1 MNSVISY
8 LIYFLF
14 FLVFT
19 LAPIDIALNIKIS
32 GFNLRLGLLAMV
44 ILTALL
50 GTVIAKDILLKKQK
64 LTLPLYLI
72 LLLVVAVINLLFVP
86 NSVYITRGLVYA
98 LTLLLFVFLISFSV
112 NTREYISLEKIVD
125 IYVFSFLLHALLGAM
140 QFILFYVFGIN
151 FFMMQLGRINGLTY
165 EPSYYVT
172 YLVPG
177 TILIMLMAL
186 FLNEKRGRIIFY
198 SLTASLMLLVL
209 IFSTSKLGI
218 VESVTVILLAILVGV
233 FLKLFKVLKEVNLK
247 RNVSY
252 FVAFTVFFAAIFY
265 VSGNIGSIVNF
276 LFPVKGE
283 ERISHLEKT
292 EEERISHLEKT
303 KEERI
308 SHLEKTEEER
318 ISHLEKTE
326 EERISHL
333 EKTKEVLASSKE
345 TSFDIRLSE
354 FKETLEIALE
364 NPLLGKSLGGV
375 APYRAL
381 KNGINPKNN
390 DDIKQFEGM
399 NIFAEM
405 LAGFGIIGFLLM
417 LGFIILISYD
427 GVRLG
432 IKALASNYKVSIILI
447 GLVLG
452 FLLELFFLMFNQ
464 NVLRLYLWNH
474 ITLLALAIEKARYE
488 YTSD

>member
-32 GFNLRLGLLAMV
+32 GFNLRSGLLAMV
-44 ILTALL
+44 ILTVLL

-72 LLLVVAVINLLFVP
+72 LLLILAVINLLFVP
-86 NSVYITRGLVYA
+86 NSVYIPRGLVYA

-140 QFILFYVFGIN
+140 QFILFYGFGIN

-177 TILIMLMAL
+177 TILITLMAL

-209 IFSTSKLGI
+209 IFSTSKLGM

-276 LFPVKGE
+276 LFPGKGE
-283 ERISHLEKT
+283 ERISYLEKT
-292 EEERISHLEKT
+292 ERI
-303 KEERI
+303 
-308 SHLEKTEEER
+308 
-318 ISHLEKTE
+318 
-326 EERISHL
+326 
-333 EKTKEVLASSKE
+333 LASSKE
-345 TSFDIRLSE
+345 TSFDIRLSQ
-354 FKETLEIALE
+354 FKETLGIALE

-381 KNGINPKNN
+381 KNGMNPKNN
-390 DDIKQFEGM
+390 DDVKQFEGM

>member
-32 GFNLRLGLLAMV
+32 GFNLRSGLLAMV
-44 ILTALL
+44 ILTVLL

-64 LTLPLYLI
+64 LTLPMYLI

-86 NSVYITRGLVYA
+86 NSVYIPRGLVYA

-140 QFILFYVFGIN
+140 QFILFYGFGVN
-151 FFMMQLGRINGLTY
+151 FFMPQLGRINGLTY

-172 YLVPG
+172 YLIPG
-177 TILIMLMAL
+177 AILITLMAL
-186 FLNEKRGRIIFY
+186 FLNEKRGRIILY

-276 LFPVKGE
+276 LFPGKGE
-283 ERISHLEKT
+283 ERISYLEKT
-292 EEERISHLEKT
+292 ERI
-303 KEERI
+303 
-308 SHLEKTEEER
+308 
-318 ISHLEKTE
+318 
-326 EERISHL
+326 
-333 EKTKEVLASSKE
+333 LALSKE
-345 TSFDIRLSE
+345 TSFDIRLSQ
-354 FKETLEIALE
+354 FKETLGIALE

-381 KNGINPKNN
+381 KNGMNPKNN
-390 DDIKQFEGM
+390 DDVKQFEGM

-405 LAGFGIIGFLLM
+405 LAGFGIIGFLLI

>member
-1 MNSVISY
+1 M
-8 LIYFLF
+8 
-14 FLVFT
+14 
-19 LAPIDIALNIKIS
+19 P
-32 GFNLRLGLLAMV
+32 
-44 ILTALL
+44 
-50 GTVIAKDILLKKQK
+50 
-64 LTLPLYLI
+64 
-72 LLLVVAVINLLFVP
+72 
-86 NSVYITRGLVYA
+86 
-98 LTLLLFVFLISFSV
+98 
-112 NTREYISLEKIVD
+112 
-125 IYVFSFLLHALLGAM
+125 
-140 QFILFYVFGIN
+140 
-151 FFMMQLGRINGLTY
+151 QLGRINGLTY

-177 TILIMLMAL
+177 TILITLMAL
-186 FLNEKRGRIIFY
+186 FLDEKRGRMIFY

-276 LFPVKGE
+276 LFPGKGE
-283 ERISHLEKT
+283 ERISYLEKT
-292 EEERISHLEKT
+292 EKI
-303 KEERI
+303 
-308 SHLEKTEEER
+308 
-318 ISHLEKTE
+318 
-326 EERISHL
+326 
-333 EKTKEVLASSKE
+333 LASSKE
-345 TSFDIRLSE
+345 TSFDIRLSQ
-354 FKETLEIALE
+354 FKETLGIALE

-381 KNGINPKNN
+381 KNGMNPKNN
-390 DDIKQFEGM
+390 DDVKQFEGM

>member
-32 GFNLRLGLLAMV
+32 GFNLRSGLLAMV
-44 ILTALL
+44 ILTVLL

-86 NSVYITRGLVYA
+86 NSVYIPRGLVYA

-125 IYVFSFLLHALLGAM
+125 IYVFSFLLHALLGAV
-140 QFILFYVFGIN
+140 QFILFYGFGIN

-172 YLVPG
+172 HLVPG
-177 TILIMLMAL
+177 TILITLMAL

-198 SLTASLMLLVL
+198 SLTASLMLLIL

-252 FVAFTVFFAAIFY
+252 FVAFTVFFAPIFY

-283 ERISHLEKT
+283 ERISYLEKT
-292 EEERISHLEKT
+292 EG
-303 KEERI
+303 
-308 SHLEKTEEER
+308 
-318 ISHLEKTE
+318 

-345 TSFDIRLSE
+345 TSFDIRLSQ

-381 KNGINPKNN
+381 KNGMNPENN
-390 DDIKQFEGM
+390 DDVKQFEGI

-417 LGFIILISYD
+417 IGFIILISYD

-432 IKALASNYKVSIILI
+432 VKALASNYKVSIILI

-488 YTSD
+488 YTSG

>member
-32 GFNLRLGLLAMV
+32 GFNLRSGLLAMV
-44 ILTALL
+44 ILTVLL

-86 NSVYITRGLVYA
+86 NSVYIPRGLVYA

-140 QFILFYVFGIN
+140 QFILFYGFGIN

-177 TILIMLMAL
+177 TILITLMAL

-209 IFSTSKLGI
+209 IFSTSKLGM

-276 LFPVKGE
+276 LFPGKGE
-283 ERISHLEKT
+283 ERISYLEKT
-292 EEERISHLEKT
+292 ERI
-303 KEERI
+303 
-308 SHLEKTEEER
+308 
-318 ISHLEKTE
+318 
-326 EERISHL
+326 
-333 EKTKEVLASSKE
+333 LASSKE
-345 TSFDIRLSE
+345 TSFDIRLSQ
-354 FKETLEIALE
+354 FKETLGIALE

-381 KNGINPKNN
+381 KNGMNPKNN
-390 DDIKQFEGM
+390 DDVKQFEGM

>member
-14 FLVFT
+14 LLVFT
-19 LAPIDIALNIKIS
+19 LAPIDIALSIKIS
-32 GFNLRLGLLAMV
+32 GFNLRSGLLAMV
-44 ILTALL
+44 ILTVLL

-86 NSVYITRGLVYA
+86 NSVYIPRGLVYA

-125 IYVFSFLLHALLGAM
+125 IYVFSFLLHALLGAV
-140 QFILFYVFGIN
+140 QFILFYGFGIN

-177 TILIMLMAL
+177 AILITLMAL

-198 SLTASLMLLVL
+198 SLTASLVLLVL
-209 IFSTSKLGI
+209 IFSTSKLGM
-218 VESVTVILLAILVGV
+218 VESVTVILLAILIGV

-265 VSGNIGSIVNF
+265 VSGNIGSIINF
-276 LFPVKGE
+276 LFSGKGE

-292 EEERISHLEKT
+292 EG
-303 KEERI
+303 EERI
-308 SHLEKTEEER
+308 SHLEKTEG
-318 ISHLEKTE
+318 

-345 TSFDIRLSE
+345 ASFDIRLSE
-354 FKETLEIALE
+354 FKETLGIALE

-381 KNGINPKNN
+381 KNGMNPKNN
-390 DDIKQFEGM
+390 DDVKQFEGM

>member
-32 GFNLRLGLLAMV
+32 GFNLRLGFLAMV

-50 GTVIAKDILLKKQK
+50 GTLIAKDILLKKQK

-86 NSVYITRGLVYA
+86 NSVYIPRGLVYA

-125 IYVFSFLLHALLGAM
+125 IYVFSFLLHALLGAV
-140 QFILFYVFGIN
+140 QFILFYGFGIN

-177 TILIMLMAL
+177 TILITLMAL

-218 VESVTVILLAILVGV
+218 VESVTVILLAILVGA

-276 LFPVKGE
+276 LFPGKGE
-283 ERISHLEKT
+283 ERISYLEKT
-292 EEERISHLEKT
+292 EK
-303 KEERI
+303 
-308 SHLEKTEEER
+308 
-318 ISHLEKTE
+318 
-326 EERISHL
+326 
-333 EKTKEVLASSKE
+333 VLASSKE

-354 FKETLEIALE
+354 FKETLGIALE

-381 KNGINPKNN
+381 KNGMNPKNN
-390 DDIKQFEGM
+390 DDVKQFEGM

-432 IKALASNYKVSIILI
+432 IKALASNYKVSNYKVSIILI

>member
-32 GFNLRLGLLAMV
+32 GFNLRLGFLAMV
-44 ILTALL
+44 ILTVLL

-86 NSVYITRGLVYA
+86 NSVYIPRGLVYA

-125 IYVFSFLLHALLGAM
+125 IYVFSFLLHALLGAV
-140 QFILFYVFGIN
+140 QFILFYGFGIN

-177 TILIMLMAL
+177 AILITLMAL

-218 VESVTVILLAILVGV
+218 VESVTVILLAILLGV

-276 LFPVKGE
+276 GE
-283 ERISHLEKT
+283 ERISYLEKT
-292 EEERISHLEKT
+292 EK
-303 KEERI
+303 
-308 SHLEKTEEER
+308 
-318 ISHLEKTE
+318 
-326 EERISHL
+326 
-333 EKTKEVLASSKE
+333 VLASSKE
-345 TSFDIRLSE
+345 TSFDIRLSQ
-354 FKETLEIALE
+354 FKETLGIALE

-381 KNGINPKNN
+381 KHGMNPKNN
-390 DDIKQFEGM
+390 DDVKQFEGM

-417 LGFIILISYD
+417 LSFIILISYD

>member
-1 MNSVISY
+1 MNWVISY

-14 FLVFT
+14 FLAFT

-32 GFNLRLGLLAMV
+32 GFNLRSGLLAMV

-50 GTVIAKDILLKKQK
+50 GTVIAKDIILKKQK

-72 LLLVVAVINLLFVP
+72 LILVVAVINLLFVP
-86 NSVYITRGLVYA
+86 NSVYIPRGLVYA

-112 NTREYISLEKIVD
+112 NTREYISIEKIVD
-125 IYVFSFLLHALLGAM
+125 IYVLSFLLHTLLGAV
-140 QFILFYVFGIN
+140 QFILFYGFDIN
-151 FFMMQLGRINGLTY
+151 FFMTQPGRINGLTY

-177 TILIMLMAL
+177 AILITLMAL
-186 FLNEKRGRIIFY
+186 LLNEKRGRMIFY

-276 LFPVKGE
+276 LFPGKGE
-283 ERISHLEKT
+283 ERISYLEKT
-292 EEERISHLEKT
+292 EK
-303 KEERI
+303 
-308 SHLEKTEEER
+308 
-318 ISHLEKTE
+318 
-326 EERISHL
+326 
-333 EKTKEVLASSKE
+333 VLASSKE
-345 TSFDIRLSE
+345 ASFDIRLSQ
-354 FKETLEIALE
+354 FKETLGIALE
-364 NPLLGKSLGGV
+364 NLLLGKSLGGV

-381 KNGINPKNN
+381 KHGMNPKNN
-390 DDIKQFEGM
+390 DDVKQFEGM

>member
-32 GFNLRLGLLAMV
+32 GFNLRLGFLAMV
-44 ILTALL
+44 ILMVLL
-50 GTVIAKDILLKKQK
+50 GTVIAKDIILKKQK

-86 NSVYITRGLVYA
+86 NSVYIPRGLVYA

-125 IYVFSFLLHALLGAM
+125 IYVFSFLLHALLGAV
-140 QFILFYVFGIN
+140 QFILFYGFGIN
-151 FFMMQLGRINGLTY
+151 FFMPQLGRINGLTY

-177 TILIMLMAL
+177 TILITLMAL
-186 FLNEKRGRIIFY
+186 FLNEKRGRMIFY

-276 LFPVKGE
+276 LFPGKGE
-283 ERISHLEKT
+283 ERISYLEKA
-292 EEERISHLEKT
+292 EK
-303 KEERI
+303 
-308 SHLEKTEEER
+308 
-318 ISHLEKTE
+318 
-326 EERISHL
+326 
-333 EKTKEVLASSKE
+333 VLASSKE
-345 TSFDIRLSE
+345 TSFDMRLSQ
-354 FKETLEIALE
+354 FKETLGIALE

-381 KNGINPKNN
+381 KNGMNPKNN
-390 DDIKQFEGM
+390 DDVKQFEGM

-432 IKALASNYKVSIILI
+432 IKALASNYRVSIILI

>member
-32 GFNLRLGLLAMV
+32 GFNLRSGLLAMV
-44 ILTALL
+44 ILTVLL

-72 LLLVVAVINLLFVP
+72 LLLIVAVINLLFVP
-86 NSVYITRGLVYA
+86 NSVYIPRGLVYA

-140 QFILFYVFGIN
+140 QFILFYGFGIN

-177 TILIMLMAL
+177 TILITLMAL

-209 IFSTSKLGI
+209 IFSTSKLGM

-276 LFPVKGE
+276 LFPGKGE
-283 ERISHLEKT
+283 ERISYLEKT
-292 EEERISHLEKT
+292 ERI
-303 KEERI
+303 
-308 SHLEKTEEER
+308 
-318 ISHLEKTE
+318 
-326 EERISHL
+326 
-333 EKTKEVLASSKE
+333 LASSKE
-345 TSFDIRLSE
+345 TSFDIRLSQ
-354 FKETLEIALE
+354 FKETLGIALE

-381 KNGINPKNN
+381 KNGMNPKNN
-390 DDIKQFEGM
+390 DDVKQFEGM

>member
-14 FLVFT
+14 LLVFT
-19 LAPIDIALNIKIS
+19 LAPIDIALNIRIS
-32 GFNLRLGLLAMV
+32 GFNLRSGLLAMV

-50 GTVIAKDILLKKQK
+50 GTVIAKDILLKRQK

-86 NSVYITRGLVYA
+86 NSVYIPRGLVYA

-140 QFILFYVFGIN
+140 QFILFYGFGIN

-172 YLVPG
+172 YSVPG
-177 TILIMLMAL
+177 TILITLMAL

-209 IFSTSKLGI
+209 IFSTSKLGM

-276 LFPVKGE
+276 LFPGKGE
-283 ERISHLEKT
+283 ERISYLEKT
-292 EEERISHLEKT
+292 ERI
-303 KEERI
+303 
-308 SHLEKTEEER
+308 
-318 ISHLEKTE
+318 
-326 EERISHL
+326 
-333 EKTKEVLASSKE
+333 LASSKE
-345 TSFDIRLSE
+345 TSFDIRLSQ
-354 FKETLEIALE
+354 FKETLGIALE

-381 KNGINPKNN
+381 KHGMNPKNN
-390 DDIKQFEGM
+390 DDVKQFEGM

-447 GLVLG
+447 GLFLG

>member
-32 GFNLRLGLLAMV
+32 GFNLRSGLLAMV
-44 ILTALL
+44 ILTVLL

-86 NSVYITRGLVYA
+86 NSVYIPRGLVYA

-125 IYVFSFLLHALLGAM
+125 IYVFSFLLHALLGAV
-140 QFILFYVFGIN
+140 QFILFYGFGIN

-172 YLVPG
+172 HLVPG
-177 TILIMLMAL
+177 TMLITLMAL

-218 VESVTVILLAILVGV
+218 VESVTVILLAILVGA

-276 LFPVKGE
+276 LFPVKEERISQLEKTEGE
-283 ERISHLEKT
+283 ERISYLEKI
-292 EEERISHLEKT
+292 EG
-303 KEERI
+303 
-308 SHLEKTEEER
+308 
-318 ISHLEKTE
+318 

-345 TSFDIRLSE
+345 TSFDIRLSQ
-354 FKETLEIALE
+354 FKETLEIVLE

-381 KNGINPKNN
+381 KNGMNPENN
-390 DDIKQFEGM
+390 DDVKQFEGM

-432 IKALASNYKVSIILI
+432 IKALASNYKVSIIII

>member
-32 GFNLRLGLLAMV
+32 GFNLRSGLLAMV
-44 ILTALL
+44 ILTVLL

-86 NSVYITRGLVYA
+86 NSVYIPRGLLYA

-125 IYVFSFLLHALLGAM
+125 IYVFSFLLHALLGAV
-140 QFILFYVFGIN
+140 QFILFYGFGIN

-177 TILIMLMAL
+177 AILITLMAL

-218 VESVTVILLAILVGV
+218 VESVTVILLAILLGV

-276 LFPVKGE
+276 LFWQRRGKNFLPRKDRRGTCFVK
-283 ERISHLEKT
+283 R
-292 EEERISHLEKT
+292 
-303 KEERI
+303 
-308 SHLEKTEEER
+308 
-318 ISHLEKTE
+318 
-326 EERISHL
+326 
-333 EKTKEVLASSKE
+333 
-345 TSFDIRLSE
+345 DI
-354 FKETLEIALE
+354 F
-364 NPLLGKSLGGV
+364 
-375 APYRAL
+375 
-381 KNGINPKNN
+381 
-390 DDIKQFEGM
+390 
-399 NIFAEM
+399 
-405 LAGFGIIGFLLM
+405 
-417 LGFIILISYD
+417 
-427 GVRLG
+427 
-432 IKALASNYKVSIILI
+432 
-447 GLVLG
+447 
-452 FLLELFFLMFNQ
+452 
-464 NVLRLYLWNH
+464 
-474 ITLLALAIEKARYE
+474 
-488 YTSD
+488 

>member
-1 MNSVISY
+1 
-8 LIYFLF
+8 
-14 FLVFT
+14 

-32 GFNLRLGLLAMV
+32 GFNLRSGLLAMV

-50 GTVIAKDILLKKQK
+50 GTVIAKDIILKKQK

-72 LLLVVAVINLLFVP
+72 LILVVAVINLLFVP
-86 NSVYITRGLVYA
+86 NSVYIPRGLVYA

-112 NTREYISLEKIVD
+112 NTREYISIEKIVD
-125 IYVFSFLLHALLGAM
+125 IYVLSFLLHTLLGAV
-140 QFILFYVFGIN
+140 QFILFYGFDIN
-151 FFMMQLGRINGLTY
+151 FFMTQPGRINGLTY

-177 TILIMLMAL
+177 AILITLMAL
-186 FLNEKRGRIIFY
+186 LLNEKRGRMIFY

-276 LFPVKGE
+276 LFPGKGE
-283 ERISHLEKT
+283 ERISYLEKT
-292 EEERISHLEKT
+292 EK
-303 KEERI
+303 
-308 SHLEKTEEER
+308 
-318 ISHLEKTE
+318 
-326 EERISHL
+326 
-333 EKTKEVLASSKE
+333 VLASSKE
-345 TSFDIRLSE
+345 ASFDIRLSQ
-354 FKETLEIALE
+354 FKETLGIALE
-364 NPLLGKSLGGV
+364 NLLLGKSLGGV

-381 KNGINPKNN
+381 KHGMNPKNN
-390 DDIKQFEGM
+390 DDVKQFEGM

>member
-32 GFNLRLGLLAMV
+32 GFNLRSGLLAMV
-44 ILTALL
+44 ILTVLL

-86 NSVYITRGLVYA
+86 NSVYIPRGLVYA

-140 QFILFYVFGIN
+140 QFILFYGFGIN

-177 TILIMLMAL
+177 TILITLMAL

-209 IFSTSKLGI
+209 IFSTSKLGM

-276 LFPVKGE
+276 LFPGKGE
-283 ERISHLEKT
+283 ERISYLEKT
-292 EEERISHLEKT
+292 ERI
-303 KEERI
+303 
-308 SHLEKTEEER
+308 
-318 ISHLEKTE
+318 
-326 EERISHL
+326 
-333 EKTKEVLASSKE
+333 LASSKE
-345 TSFDIRLSE
+345 TSFDIRLSQ

-381 KNGINPKNN
+381 KNGMNPKNN
-390 DDIKQFEGM
+390 DDVKQFEGM

>member
-14 FLVFT
+14 LLVFT
-19 LAPIDIALNIKIS
+19 LAPIDIALNIRIS
-32 GFNLRLGLLAMV
+32 GFNLRSGLLAMV

-50 GTVIAKDILLKKQK
+50 GTVIAKDILLKRQK

-86 NSVYITRGLVYA
+86 NSVYIPRGLVYA

-125 IYVFSFLLHALLGAM
+125 IYVFSFLLHALLGAV
-140 QFILFYVFGIN
+140 QFILFYGFGIN

-177 TILIMLMAL
+177 TILITLMAL
-186 FLNEKRGRIIFY
+186 FLNQKRGRIIFY
-198 SLTASLMLLVL
+198 SLTASLVLLVL
-209 IFSTSKLGI
+209 IFSTSKLGM
-218 VESVTVILLAILVGV
+218 VESLTVILLAILVGV

-252 FVAFTVFFAAIFY
+252 FVVFTVFFAAIFY

-292 EEERISHLEKT
+292 EE
-303 KEERI
+303 
-308 SHLEKTEEER
+308 
-318 ISHLEKTE
+318 
-326 EERISHL
+326 
-333 EKTKEVLASSKE
+333 VLASSKE

-354 FKETLEIALE
+354 FKETLGIALE

-381 KNGINPKNN
+381 KHGMNPKNN
-390 DDIKQFEGM
+390 DDVKQFEGM

>member
-32 GFNLRLGLLAMV
+32 GFNLRSGLLAIV

-50 GTVIAKDILLKKQK
+50 GTVVAKDILLKKQK

-86 NSVYITRGLVYA
+86 NSVYIPRGLIYA

-125 IYVFSFLLHALLGAM
+125 IYVFSFLLHALLGAV
-140 QFILFYVFGIN
+140 QFILFYGFGIN

-177 TILIMLMAL
+177 TILITLMAL

-198 SLTASLMLLVL
+198 SLTASLVLLVL
-209 IFSTSKLGI
+209 IFSTSKLGM
-218 VESVTVILLAILVGV
+218 VESVTVILLAILVGI

-265 VSGNIGSIVNF
+265 VSGNIGSIINF
-276 LFPVKGE
+276 LFPGKGE
-283 ERISHLEKT
+283 ERISYLEKT
-292 EEERISHLEKT
+292 EKI
-303 KEERI
+303 
-308 SHLEKTEEER
+308 
-318 ISHLEKTE
+318 
-326 EERISHL
+326 
-333 EKTKEVLASSKE
+333 LASSKE
-345 TSFDIRLSE
+345 TSFDIRLSQ
-354 FKETLEIALE
+354 FKETLGIALE

-381 KNGINPKNN
+381 KHGMNPKNN
-390 DDIKQFEGM
+390 DDVKQFEGM

-432 IKALASNYKVSIILI
+432 IKALASNYRVSIILI

>member
-32 GFNLRLGLLAMV
+32 GFNLRLGFLAMV
-44 ILTALL
+44 ILTVLL
-50 GTVIAKDILLKKQK
+50 GTVIAKDILLKRQK

-86 NSVYITRGLVYA
+86 NSVYIPRGLVYA

-125 IYVFSFLLHALLGAM
+125 IYVFSFLLHALLGAV
-140 QFILFYVFGIN
+140 QFILFYGFGIN

-177 TILIMLMAL
+177 TILITLMAL

-198 SLTASLMLLVL
+198 SLTASLMLLIL

-276 LFPVKGE
+276 LFPGKGE

-292 EEERISHLEKT
+292 EVEERISQ
-303 KEERI
+303 
-308 SHLEKTEEER
+308 LEKTEG
-318 ISHLEKTE
+318 

-381 KNGINPKNN
+381 KHGMNPKNN
-390 DDIKQFEGM
+390 DDVKQFEGM

-432 IKALASNYKVSIILI
+432 IKALVSNYKVSIILI

>member
-86 NSVYITRGLVYA
+86 NSVYIPRGLVYA

-125 IYVFSFLLHALLGAM
+125 IYVLSFLLHALLGAV
-140 QFILFYVFGIN
+140 QFILFYGFGIN

-177 TILIMLMAL
+177 TILITLMAL

-198 SLTASLMLLVL
+198 SLTASLVLLVL
-209 IFSTSKLGI
+209 IFSTSKIGI
-218 VESVTVILLAILVGV
+218 VETVTVILLAILVGV

-265 VSGNIGSIVNF
+265 VSGNIGSIINF
-276 LFPVKGE
+276 LFPGKGE
-283 ERISHLEKT
+283 ERISYLEKT
-292 EEERISHLEKT
+292 EK
-303 KEERI
+303 
-308 SHLEKTEEER
+308 
-318 ISHLEKTE
+318 
-326 EERISHL
+326 
-333 EKTKEVLASSKE
+333 VLASSKE
-345 TSFDIRLSE
+345 ASFDIRLGQ
-354 FKETLEIALE
+354 FKETLGIALE

-381 KNGINPKNN
+381 KHGMNPKNN
-390 DDIKQFEGM
+390 DDVKQFEGM

-432 IKALASNYKVSIILI
+432 IKALASNYRVSIILI

>member
-32 GFNLRLGLLAMV
+32 GFNLRLGFLAMV
-44 ILTALL
+44 ILTVLL

-64 LTLPLYLI
+64 LTSPLYLI

-86 NSVYITRGLVYA
+86 NSVYIPRGLVYA

-125 IYVFSFLLHALLGAM
+125 IYVFSFLLHALLGAV
-140 QFILFYVFGIN
+140 QFILFYGFGIN

-172 YLVPG
+172 YLIPG
-177 TILIMLMAL
+177 TILITLMAL

-265 VSGNIGSIVNF
+265 VSGNIE
-276 LFPVKGE
+276 GE
-283 ERISHLEKT
+283 ERISHIEKT
-292 EEERISHLEKT
+292 R
-303 KEERI
+303 
-308 SHLEKTEEER
+308 
-318 ISHLEKTE
+318 
-326 EERISHL
+326 
-333 EKTKEVLASSKE
+333 EVLASSKE

-354 FKETLEIALE
+354 FKETLGIALE

-381 KNGINPKNN
+381 KNGMNPKNN
-390 DDIKQFEGM
+390 DDVKQFEGM

-432 IKALASNYKVSIILI
+432 IKALASNYRVSIILI

>member
-1 MNSVISY
+1 
-8 LIYFLF
+8 
-14 FLVFT
+14 

-86 NSVYITRGLVYA
+86 NSVYIPRGLVYA

-125 IYVFSFLLHALLGAM
+125 IYVLSFLLHALLGAV
-140 QFILFYVFGIN
+140 QFILFYGFGIN

-177 TILIMLMAL
+177 TILITLMAL

-198 SLTASLMLLVL
+198 SLTASLVLLVL
-209 IFSTSKLGI
+209 IFSTSKIGI
-218 VESVTVILLAILVGV
+218 VETVTVILLAILVGV

-265 VSGNIGSIVNF
+265 VSGNIGSIINF
-276 LFPVKGE
+276 LFPGKGE
-283 ERISHLEKT
+283 ERISYLEKT
-292 EEERISHLEKT
+292 EK
-303 KEERI
+303 
-308 SHLEKTEEER
+308 
-318 ISHLEKTE
+318 
-326 EERISHL
+326 
-333 EKTKEVLASSKE
+333 VLASSKE
-345 TSFDIRLSE
+345 ASFDIRLGQ
-354 FKETLEIALE
+354 FKETLGIALE

-381 KNGINPKNN
+381 KHGMNPKNN
-390 DDIKQFEGM
+390 DDVKQFEGM

-432 IKALASNYKVSIILI
+432 IKALASNYRVSIILI

>member
-32 GFNLRLGLLAMV
+32 GFNLRSGLLAMV
-44 ILTALL
+44 ILTVLL

-86 NSVYITRGLVYA
+86 NSVYIPRGLVYA
-98 LTLLLFVFLISFSV
+98 LTLLLFVLLISFSV

-125 IYVFSFLLHALLGAM
+125 IYVFSFLLHALLGAV
-140 QFILFYVFGIN
+140 QFILFYGFGIN
-151 FFMMQLGRINGLTY
+151 FFMPQLGRINGLTY

-172 YLVPG
+172 YLIPG
-177 TILIMLMAL
+177 AILTTLMAL
-186 FLNEKRGRIIFY
+186 FLNEKRGRIILY
-198 SLTASLMLLVL
+198 SLTAFLILLVL
-209 IFSTSKLGI
+209 ILSTSKLGI

-265 VSGNIGSIVNF
+265 VSGNIGSIINF
-276 LFPVKGE
+276 LFPGKGE
-283 ERISHLEKT
+283 ERIYYLEK
-292 EEERISHLEKT
+292 IK
-303 KEERI
+303 K
-308 SHLEKTEEER
+308 
-318 ISHLEKTE
+318 
-326 EERISHL
+326 
-333 EKTKEVLASSKE
+333 VLASSKE
-345 TSFDIRLSE
+345 TSFDIRLSQ
-354 FKETLEIALE
+354 FKETLGIALE

-381 KNGINPKNN
+381 KNGMNPKNN
-390 DDIKQFEGM
+390 DDVKQFEGM

-405 LAGFGIIGFLLM
+405 LAGFGMVGFLLM

-474 ITLLALAIEKARYE
+474 LTLLALAIEKARYE

>member
-14 FLVFT
+14 LLVFT
-19 LAPIDIALNIKIS
+19 LAPIDIALNIKVS
-32 GFNLRLGLLAMV
+32 GFNLRSGLLAMV

-50 GTVIAKDILLKKQK
+50 GTVISKDILLKKQK

-86 NSVYITRGLVYA
+86 NSVYIPRGLVYA

-125 IYVFSFLLHALLGAM
+125 IYVFSFLLHALLGAV
-140 QFILFYVFGIN
+140 QFILFYGFGIN

-177 TILIMLMAL
+177 AILITLMVL

-218 VESVTVILLAILVGV
+218 VESVTVILLAILLGV

-276 LFPVKGE
+276 LFPGKGE
-283 ERISHLEKT
+283 ERISYLEKT
-292 EEERISHLEKT
+292 ERI
-303 KEERI
+303 
-308 SHLEKTEEER
+308 
-318 ISHLEKTE
+318 
-326 EERISHL
+326 
-333 EKTKEVLASSKE
+333 LASSKE
-345 TSFDIRLSE
+345 TSFDIRLSQ
-354 FKETLEIALE
+354 FKETLGIALE

-381 KNGINPKNN
+381 KNGMNPKNN
-390 DDIKQFEGM
+390 DDVKQFEGM

-427 GVRLG
+427 GMRLG